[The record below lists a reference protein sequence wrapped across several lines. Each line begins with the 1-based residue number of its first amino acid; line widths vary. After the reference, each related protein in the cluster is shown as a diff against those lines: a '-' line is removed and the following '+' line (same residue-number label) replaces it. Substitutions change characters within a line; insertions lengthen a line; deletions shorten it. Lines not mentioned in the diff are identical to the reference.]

1 MSGGRSS
8 SMDINLSYSNSSRGG
23 SRTSAAEARRL
34 QEERLQSYTADN
46 GNNLYQ
52 RLWDRAGSS
61 QQYTQ
66 HTQHTQQPAQRNSGH
81 SSNYPSGA

>member
-1 MSGGRSS
+1 MSGARSS
-8 SMDINLSYSNSSRGG
+8 SMDVNLSYSNSSRGG

-66 HTQHTQQPAQRNSGH
+66 QPAQRNSGH
-81 SSNYPSGA
+81 SSNYPSSGA